1 MNSIKFVIILV
12 ILFLLIF
19 LIFKNK
25 EKAESY
31 DYIVVGAGAAGCV
44 VAVRLAE
51 KGYKVALLDSADN
64 FNDNINVETPYNC
77 YLLWDNPDYPPPY
90 DFDQWIFKTSNGRKY
105 PRGVGWGGSSNHHAM
120 VATRGKS
127 YIYDIWAEML
137 NDPSWSY
144 KNILKY
150 FKKSEKTLFDSCP
163 ELRGKNGW
171 LSISKTEPQYFEL
184 ELMNRINQYYG
195 IPIFES
201 LNCTDEDG
209 LGFWDF
215 TINEKG
221 RRSHSGV
228 DLLQPYLEKGKNI
241 KMINNSLVTKVIFDG
256 NKAKGVEFIPKK
268 YVYQAS
274 TQNKKEKCLPK
285 RKIYA
290 KKEIILSGGVINS
303 PQILLLSGIG
313 GKEELEGLNI
323 PVIYN
328 NPEVGRNLED
338 HLELFV
344 VYKLQNVNYT
354 YQADN
359 KTKFLFQNYLASG
372 KGPYANFNS
381 ASGIDIDGLHI
392 QFINSASQDFNIEEW
407 YNKYDII
414 NDSYFTFLIEVS
426 DCKSKGIL
434 KLRSDDP
441 TETPYINSNL
451 NIPENMIK
459 MYQGLKMVDE
469 WMNLPEIRNKFNP
482 QRVYPEPE
490 IDNYSLLKHFL
501 DDKYSGHHLSSSCSM
516 GKVVD
521 SGGRVYGVKGLRVID
536 GSIFPKIPTANP
548 CIPTYMVAEKI
559 SDEI

>member
-1 MNSIKFVIILV
+1 MNLFKIIIISV
-12 ILFLLIF
+12 ILILLLC
-19 LIFKNK
+19 LIIKKNK
-25 EKAESY
+25 SEF
-31 DYIVVGAGAAGCV
+31 DYIVVGAGAAGCI

-51 KGYKVALLDSADN
+51 KGYKVALIDSAEN

-90 DFDQWIFKTSNGRKY
+90 DFDEWIFTTSNGRKY

-137 NDPSWSY
+137 NDPSWSF
-144 KNILKY
+144 KNVLKY
-150 FKKSEKTLFDSCP
+150 FKKSEKVLFDSCP
-163 ELRGKNGW
+163 ELRGKDGW
-171 LSISKTEPQYFEL
+171 LSISKSEPQYFEL
-184 ELMNRINQYYG
+184 ELMKRINQHYK

-209 LGFWDF
+209 LGFYDF

-221 RRSHSGV
+221 RRSHAGL
-228 DLLQPYLEKGKNI
+228 DLLQPYLQKGKNI
-241 KMINNSLVTKVIFDG
+241 KMINNSLVTKIIFE
-256 NKAKGVEFIPKK
+256 NNQAKGVEYIPKK

-274 TQNKKEKCLPK
+274 TQNKPSNFYQTNC
-285 RKIYA
+285 IYA

-313 GKEELEGLNI
+313 CQEDLEKLNI

-344 VYKLQNVNYT
+344 VYQLENVNYT

-359 KTKFLFQNYLASG
+359 KEGFLFKNYLASG

-407 YNKYDII
+407 YNKYDIL
-414 NDSYFTFLIEVS
+414 NNSYFTFLIEVS

-434 KLRSDDP
+434 KLNSSDP

-459 MYQGLKMVDE
+459 MYQGLMMVDDF
-469 WMNLPEIRNKFNP
+469 MNLPEIKNKFKP
-482 QRVYPEPE
+482 RRVHPEPE
-490 IDNYSLLKHFL
+490 INNYSSLKEFL
-501 DDKYSGHHLSSSCSM
+501 DQKSSGHHLSSSCAM

-521 SGGRVYGVKGLRVID
+521 SKGKVYGVKNVRVID

-559 SDEI
+559 VDEM